1 MKSRQAGKRKN
12 IPHRD
17 GFSLVEVMMVIMLVG
32 ILAGVAAPPM
42 FNYLESNRMKT
53 RTDRMVADL
62 QYARAVSIASGQTL
76 RFASTTNSY
85 TLTNTVTGEEL
96 RNIQFNHGA
105 ELAMNQAADF
115 FPWGMATTTV
125 FDLSLH
131 GMERT
136 VTLLPTGMVEV
147 DIP

>member
-1 MKSRQAGKRKN
+1 
-12 IPHRD
+12 
-17 GFSLVEVMMVIMLVG
+17 MVIMLVG